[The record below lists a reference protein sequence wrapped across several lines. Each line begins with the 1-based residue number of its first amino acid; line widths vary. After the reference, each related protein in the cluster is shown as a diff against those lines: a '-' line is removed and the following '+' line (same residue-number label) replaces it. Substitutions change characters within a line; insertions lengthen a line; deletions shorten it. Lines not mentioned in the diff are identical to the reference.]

1 MRRMFLLSLATSV
14 ALAFPG
20 SPASARVLET
30 GDAAIVKQAS
40 PAVVN
45 IAEWKVHSSTQP
57 DRSPRR
63 IKVYASGFVIDPSG
77 IIVTNKHVVDG
88 ALDMHVIFSNGD
100 RVPARL
106 LVAAAMIDVA
116 VLKVDVDHPLPALKW
131 ADSDSLQI
139 GDSVLTIGNPLGL
152 GMSVSAG
159 IVSALN
165 RNLHD
170 TPFDSYIQTDAAIN
184 YGNSGGPLIDS
195 NGTVVGLDTAL
206 YNPQASGG
214 SIGIGFA
221 IPSNIV
227 SFVVQFLLDPNHPK
241 PGWIGVTSQDIND
254 TLADALGVPRATG
267 AVVSA
272 IDPSGPAV
280 QAGLRPADVLETIDG
295 VQQSDSRAFMRSIVK
310 IPVGTSVRLS
320 GWRDGKPLDTSVTVA
335 AWPNY
340 TPAQGVMRDQAAQ
353 KMIEAAPDPG
363 MRLAAITEEARK
375 QYGLDPELTGA
386 LVTTVESDCEAHD
399 LGIVPGDV
407 IINVQ
412 GQSVATPDDVWQA
425 IEAAHKARRGLS
437 RLAGT
442 DENRRPLGF
451 ALDHQHRVI
460 VHAR

>member
-1 MRRMFLLSLATSV
+1 MRRMFLLSLATLV

-45 IAEWKVHSSTQP
+45 IAEWKVRAATQP
-57 DRSPRR
+57 NQSPRR
-63 IKVYASGFVIDPSG
+63 VKVYASGFVIDPSG
-77 IIVTNKHVVDG
+77 VIVTNRHVVDG

-106 LVAAAMIDVA
+106 LVAAQIVDVA

-139 GDSVLTIGNPLGL
+139 GDPVLTIGNPLGL

-184 YGNSGGPLIDS
+184 YGNSGGPLIDR
-195 NGTVVGLDTAL
+195 NGSVVGLDTAL

-214 SIGIGFA
+214 FIGIGFA

-241 PGWIGVTSQDIND
+241 PGWIGVTSQDVND
-254 TLADALGVPRATG
+254 RLAEALGVPRAVG
-267 AVVSA
+267 AVISA
-272 IDPSGPAV
+272 VDPSGPAV

-310 IPVGTSVRLS
+310 IPVGTPAHLS
-320 GWRDGKPLDTSVTVA
+320 GWRDRKRLDTTVTVA

-340 TPAQGVMRDQAAQ
+340 MPAEGVMRDQAAQ

-363 MRLAAITEEARK
+363 MRLGGITAEARK
-375 QYGLDPELTGA
+375 QYGLDPALRGA
-386 LVTTVESDCEAHD
+386 LVTAVESDCEARD

-412 GQSVATPDDVWQA
+412 GQPVATPDDVWRA
-425 IEAAHKARRGLS
+425 IETAHKARRAYLALLIQTKTDAHWVSLS
-437 RLAGT
+437 IT
-442 DENRRPLGF
+442 STES
-451 ALDHQHRVI
+451 
-460 VHAR
+460 